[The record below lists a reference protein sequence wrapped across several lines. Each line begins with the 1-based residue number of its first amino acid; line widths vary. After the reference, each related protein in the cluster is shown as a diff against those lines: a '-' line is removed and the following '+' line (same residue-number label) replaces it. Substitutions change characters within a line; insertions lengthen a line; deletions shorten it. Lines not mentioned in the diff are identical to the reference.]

1 MGGLGRLLNSPVQLK
16 PEERLMQ
23 TIKYVHWQEDDA
35 WLGYLE
41 EYPDYWTQGD
51 TLADLVEHLK
61 DLYLDLS
68 GGHIPGARKVGELVM
83 P

>member
-1 MGGLGRLLNSPVQLK
+1 VQQQ
-16 PEERLMQ
+16 PEEYSIQ
-23 TIKYVHWQEDDA
+23 TIKHIHWHEDDS

-41 EYPDYWTQGD
+41 KYPDYWSQGD

-61 DLYLDLS
+61 DLYLDLL

>member
-1 MGGLGRLLNSPVQLK
+1 
-16 PEERLMQ
+16 MQ
-23 TIKYVHWQEDDA
+23 TIKYVHWQEEDS

-41 EYPDYWTQGD
+41 EYPDDLTQCD

-68 GGHIPGARKVGELVM
+68 GGHISGARKVGELVM